1 MRIVLACALLLMS
14 CSKTIEVRG
23 DAARWAD
30 LKEFPYGDWAAVLS
44 THVDGDGRV
53 DYEALSTQHGHL
65 DQFVAMLGAVGP
77 KSTPELFPTK
87 AHRLAYWINAYNAC
101 TVHQVLEHW
110 PLDSVGDM
118 KTEFFYWTEYV
129 VDGEE
134 RSLYAIENDI
144 VRKEFG
150 EPRIHF
156 ALNCASAGCPRLP
169 AEPFLPQTLEAQLAR
184 ETKRFLGEPRNVELT
199 DDTLTLSKIFE
210 WYAGDFTPTAKAW
223 VTKRRDD
230 LKIKSDTNVEFRDYD
245 WALNKQD
252 H

>member
-1 MRIVLACALLLMS
+1 MVCAVLLIG

-23 DAARWAD
+23 DATRWAE
-30 LKEFPYGDWAAVLS
+30 LKEFPYDDWAAVLS

-53 DYEALSTQHGHL
+53 DYAALHAQRGRL

-77 KSTPELFPTK
+77 ISTPALFPTK

-101 TVHQVLEHW
+101 TMHQVWEHW
-110 PLDSVGDM
+110 PIDSVGDM

-144 VRKEFG
+144 VRKQFA

-169 AEPFLPQTLEAQLAR
+169 AEPFLPLTLEAQLAR
-184 ETKRFLGEPRNVELT
+184 ETKRFLDETRNVEMANGK
-199 DDTLTLSKIFE
+199 LTLSKIFE
-210 WYAGDFTPTAKAW
+210 WYAGDFMPTAKAW
-223 VTKRRDD
+223 VAKRRAV
-230 LKIKSDTNVEFRDYD
+230 LKITHESNVQFRDYD
-245 WALNKQD
+245 WALNKQ
-252 H
+252 